1 MSDIRTPEQKQADD
15 AEATRLGQSLVN
27 TLVKLRT
34 DPNVAVNALA
44 GALGAYVAMAALDEA
59 QARLLMRLMASVAH
73 EQLELQLAIQ
83 RAEASGVVGH
93 A

>member
-1 MSDIRTPEQKQADD
+1 MNDTRTPEQKKAHD
-15 AEATRLGQSLVN
+15 AEATRLGQCLVN
-27 TLVKLRT
+27 TLVTLRT
-34 DPNVAVNALA
+34 DPDVAVNALA
-44 GALGAYVAMAALDEA
+44 GALGAYVAMASQDEA
-59 QARLLMRLMASVAH
+59 QARQLMRLMASAAH